1 MTVNP
6 SAAKHSHA
14 HEGTTYHFCCV
25 HCLEKF
31 KADPQ
36 RYLSAASAK
45 PAQLVS
51 LGVPAARPSAPAKS
65 IQSAPEKYVCP
76 MCPEVEEDKPGA
88 CPSCGMAFQHEL
100 PGGWR
105 PWLELLLATPVVL
118 WGGWLFFQR
127 GWASIVNRSTNMFTL
142 IAMGTGVAYL
152 YSLVTTITPG
162 IFPASFREIGGTPPV
177 YFEAAA
183 AITTLVLLGQV
194 LELRARSR
202 TGAAIR
208 ALLDLS
214 PKMARVLR
222 NGREE

>member
-1 MTVNP
+1 MSGGPLKLASAVSKDPVCGMTVNP

-88 CPSCGMAFQHEL
+88 CPSCGMALEPEMPSANRRTEYTCPMHPEIVRAQ
-100 PGGWR
+100 PGTC
-105 PWLELLLATPVVL
+105 P
-118 WGGWLFFQR
+118 
-127 GWASIVNRSTNMFTL
+127 I
-142 IAMGTGVAYL
+142 
-152 YSLVTTITPG
+152 
-162 IFPASFREIGGTPPV
+162 
-177 YFEAAA
+177 
-183 AITTLVLLGQV
+183 
-194 LELRARSR
+194 
-202 TGAAIR
+202 
-208 ALLDLS
+208 
-214 PKMARVLR
+214 
-222 NGREE
+222 